1 MTDIN
6 SILVPVD
13 FGEATNP
20 AVEVALTMAKAF
32 QAKLTLLHVCM
43 TVPVGY
49 FYAEGLSW
57 PSYEMETLAKDQLDS
72 LVATVRQSSPGAEG
86 VILGG
91 EPWRKILEVANDRKT
106 DLIIVG
112 THGRTGLD
120 HLLIGSVAEKV
131 ARVSPVP
138 VLIVS
143 SEASRAAKA
152 KRLED

>member
-1 MTDIN
+1 
-6 SILVPVD
+6 
-13 FGEATNP
+13 
-20 AVEVALTMAKAF
+20 
-32 QAKLTLLHVCM
+32 M

-72 LVATVRQSSPGAEG
+72 LVATVRQSSPSAEG
-86 VILGG
+86 AILGG
-91 EPWRKILEVANDRKT
+91 EPWRKILEVANDRAA

-143 SEASRAAKA
+143 SEASRAAKT